1 MARIRGGTP
10 CVPGRGCSRW
20 LWVVIAAGYFALAPG
35 QAPDAN
41 AQDETLWD
49 ETDALIGKL
58 EKLGQPGKC
67 KDVPVASAAVHR
79 ELDAL
84 ELMVAQLLQVAS
96 GKTFP
101 DLAASEP
108 GIPYVPQP
116 TPAAHPESTHE
127 TASGENGTILDDDV
141 EGEIVKVCAVPRP
154 LLRIG
159 LLSFIVLLTGA
170 PLIYVFYNRKSIIDA
185 LVDKEFET
193 LDVNN
198 SNTIDANEF
207 YIAVLQMYLK
217 VNRVTTILPPTYPEI
232 RRYFDNGRE
241 MDREEFKTAVA
252 ILIDTT
258 LKRVVSS
265 LVLAL
270 CTPWIAP
277 YIVDGVALAVVPLIY
292 VADIS
297 SCGHMIVV
305 IIGTIMNRQLF
316 TTITSVLLVLIAL
329 PRVFMWIDKE
339 EQQLLDGEAD
349 VSILGRI
356 KTFFAAPK
364 LIQKRIVELKQQVE
378 EGGISVSQRLSA
390 RVNEV
395 RTRAR
400 VIDAMQGFQ
409 APNGNGAI

>member
-1 MARIRGGTP
+1 M
-10 CVPGRGCSRW
+10 
-20 LWVVIAAGYFALAPG
+20 
-35 QAPDAN
+35 
-41 AQDETLWD
+41 
-49 ETDALIGKL
+49 
-58 EKLGQPGKC
+58 
-67 KDVPVASAAVHR
+67 
-79 ELDAL
+79 
-84 ELMVAQLLQVAS
+84 
-96 GKTFP
+96 
-101 DLAASEP
+101 
-108 GIPYVPQP
+108 
-116 TPAAHPESTHE
+116 
-127 TASGENGTILDDDV
+127 
-141 EGEIVKVCAVPRP
+141 
-154 LLRIG
+154 
-159 LLSFIVLLTGA
+159 
-170 PLIYVFYNRKSIIDA
+170 
-185 LVDKEFET
+185 
-193 LDVNN
+193 NN

-232 RRYFDNGRE
+232 RRYFDDGRE

-329 PRVFMWIDKE
+329 PRVSSHPASRILVQHLSFYLIFDLQVFMWIDKE

-364 LIQKRIVELKQQVE
+364 LIQERIVELKQQVE